1 MPVAT
6 SSSESLVEAT
16 LSAHFEM
23 TGDLASFDDMV
34 LRHRLATL
42 LALDDGAVGAVLSEG
57 SAPNKILV
65 DAHIECNTGIQTLMV
80 ATDTLAKVAPTLEQE
95 MGVQLRR
102 VGHQM
107 HIAASEDGGA
117 GVMDAVAAPAPAPAP
132 ANEPE
137 PEPEPEPVEE
147 KPPTA
152 AMQKMWERAMR
163 AEEEVEALKSK
174 MDGFKSEVEKLRKKL
189 KAKETG
195 DAVTKL

>member
-1 MPVAT
+1 MDVKKLRAPVAT
-6 SSSESLVEAT
+6 SSSEPLVEAT
-16 LSAHFEM
+16 LSAHFEI
-23 TGDLASFDDMV
+23 TGELASFDDTA

-95 MGVQLRR
+95 MGVQHRR

-107 HIAASEDGGA
+107 HIAACEDGGA
-117 GVMDAVAAPAPAPAP
+117 GVMDAVAAPAPAPAK
-132 ANEPE
+132 
-137 PEPEPEPVEE
+137 EPVEE

-152 AMQKMWERAMR
+152 AMRKMWERAMR

>member
-1 MPVAT
+1 MSVLKELRTPTAT
-6 SSSESLVEAT
+6 SLSESLVETT

-23 TGDLASFDDMV
+23 TGELASLDDMG
-34 LRHRLATL
+34 LRHRIATL
-42 LALDDGAVGAVLSEG
+42 LALDDSAVGAVLSEG
-57 SAPNKILV
+57 SAPGKILV
-65 DAHIECNTGIQTLMV
+65 DCHIECNTGIQTLIV

-95 MGVQLRR
+95 LGVQLRR

-107 HIAASEDGGA
+107 HIAAHEDGGA
-117 GVMDAVAAPAPAPAP
+117 GVMDAVAAPAPAPA
-132 ANEPE
+132 E
-137 PEPEPEPVEE
+137 EPVEE

-163 AEEEVEALKSK
+163 AEEEVEALRSK
-174 MDGFKSEVEKLRKKL
+174 MDGFKAEVERLRKKL